1 MWIKLIE
8 QILISIFVSEEV
20 IKVLV
25 LEKVYS
31 IKLLKVIK
39 INEVVN
45 KMVNYQGCINYMI
58 VMFIVFEVVVSL
70 IEIIVIEVS
79 YELIVIIAMYKDLG
93 ISD

>member
-1 MWIKLIE
+1 
-8 QILISIFVSEEV
+8 
-20 IKVLV
+20 
-25 LEKVYS
+25 
-31 IKLLKVIK
+31 
-39 INEVVN
+39 
-45 KMVNYQGCINYMI
+45 MVNYQGCINYMI